1 MHLSDPAHSSVHMVI
16 DAPTV
21 VRNIAMLEKY
31 CLIKGLIHHAA
42 AAGMSALD
50 ALMSSSPADRQV
62 YPSGSL
68 RVWLQRR
75 AGVLWPRFEEH
86 HSESAAAT
94 GRRSF
99 GPVSKSITQRVRQR
113 RAGDPLALVSNI
125 MQDVSAK
132 MGESAACT
140 G

>member
-21 VRNIAMLEKY
+21 VRNIAMLEKH

-50 ALMSSSPADRQV
+50 ALISSSPAGRQV

-75 AGVLWPRFEEH
+75 AGDPL
-86 HSESAAAT
+86 A
-94 GRRSF
+94 
-99 GPVSKSITQRVRQR
+99 PVSK
-113 RAGDPLALVSNI
+113 I

-132 MGESAACT
+132 MGKSAAAT